1 MNKKSS
7 TLGIALI
14 LLGIAVFLKNVKIM
28 PGSSLV
34 FFTGIFFLYL
44 YYTRKQ
50 QAFLVIGLI
59 TVVSGLISMLDDL
72 KIFRFEITG
81 EMVLILLGL
90 IFVYLYYSKKNIGF
104 LIPGAILISLGC
116 YIFLMDNFN
125 TGKLW
130 PSFFILLGFAFY
142 SIYFAALYGKEN
154 WPLVVGTL
162 LMLIGIAFLAFS
174 YGILDWR
181 IWNYYKYIWP
191 LFLVFLGILLILN
204 TIKKKGA

>member
-14 LLGIAVFLKNVKIM
+14 LLGVAVFLKNFKIM
-28 PGSSLV
+28 PGSSLILFV
-34 FFTGIFFLYL
+34 GIFFLYL

-50 QAFLVIGLI
+50 QAFLIIGLI
-59 TVVSGLISMLDDL
+59 AVISGIVSILDDL

-81 EMVLILLGL
+81 ELILIVLGL
-90 IFVYLYYSKKNIGF
+90 IFIYLYYSKKNIGF

-142 SIYFAALYGKEN
+142 FIYFTALYGKEN

-162 LMLIGIAFLAFS
+162 LMMIGIVFLAFS

-181 IWNYYKYIWP
+181 IWKYYKYVWP
-191 LFLVFLGILLILN
+191 LFLIFLGVLLLLN
-204 TIKKKGA
+204 TIKSKGA